1 MLIYNM
7 VQNGK
12 YKIYIRN
19 TCNKY
24 LYIYINM
31 HIYIL
36 LFLDLTLNIQL
47 FDYQLNEN
55 VHIIKECEHLNEEVY
70 IISF

>member
-1 MLIYNM
+1 MVNIKSIYVIHAIN
-7 VQNGK
+7 
-12 YKIYIRN
+12 I
-19 TCNKY
+19 
-24 LYIYINM
+24 YIYIYKYAY
-31 HIYIL
+31 IYI

>member
-1 MLIYNM
+1 
-7 VQNGK
+7 
-12 YKIYIRN
+12 
-19 TCNKY
+19 
-24 LYIYINM
+24 M
-31 HIYIL
+31 HMYIL

-55 VHIIKECEHLNEEVY
+55 VHIIKKCEHLNEEVY

>member
-1 MLIYNM
+1 MVNIKSIYVIHAIN
-7 VQNGK
+7 
-12 YKIYIRN
+12 I
-19 TCNKY
+19 
-24 LYIYINM
+24 YIYINM